1 MAFVSPFTPSTSF
14 FFMCQKVL
22 PLVYDDSLS
31 YYEVLCKMRDYI
43 NTDIEKYNE
52 LGQAFNELVDY
63 INNYFSDENIQEVLE
78 PVIEEVVQQMIGTA
92 SADTAGMVK
101 VGEGLSITQ
110 DGVLNNNN
118 PTPYTLP
125 SATTTTKGGVA
136 VGEGLH
142 LAADGYTLVN
152 DNPTVY
158 TLPTAS
164 ADTKGG
170 VKASST
176 LNVASDGTATVPSA
190 STTVEGVVKYTAPI
204 YKNDNG
210 QLSVNYATTSTSGVV
225 RAGDGMAVDN
235 VGTLTLR
242 PASQS
247 AVGGVKSGTGLT
259 VANDGTMN
267 LIPATANTI
276 GGVKAGAGVS
286 ISQEGTISVTSGGV
300 ADAVEW
306 NNVLD
311 KPATF
316 PVNIATTNTVGGVKT
331 GTGVNS
337 GIDVD
342 ANGAI
347 SINDTYMANK
357 AATPAAL
364 TAEATARADADTT
377 LTNSLNQVTAAL
389 EGKVNTSDVIDIAHG
404 GTGAST
410 ADNALTA
417 LGAVPTTG
425 GTMTG
430 NLIMDGGAK
439 LTAKANDIDIATTP
453 SSVENQDVAVG
464 TDKNGNIISFMRSV
478 QDTSGNTGVE
488 FDARRTVDST
498 TYFNGVTFKIA
509 SDGTR
514 SVSVT
519 DSSAW
524 RLALDAVNKAG
535 DTMTGDLTAPNY
547 IVKGSASGVVPAV
560 MGRNQNGSSLGTID
574 FLTNGQVQIRS
585 YNVGVAS
592 ENYLLPVPTTTTGA
606 QYSILTTKGTV
617 TISQGGTGA
626 STVAGARNALGLGNT
641 SGAVPVANG
650 GTGATTAAG
659 ARENLGITFR
669 QEGST
674 LYINVT

>member
-1 MAFVSPFTPSTSF
+1 MAFVSPFVPSTSF
-14 FFMCQKVL
+14 WFMCQKVL

-31 YYEVLCKMRDYI
+31 YYEVLCKMRDYLND
-43 NTDIEKYNE
+43 NTEKFNE
-52 LGQAFNELVDY
+52 MGEAFNELVDY
-63 INNYFSDENIQEVLE
+63 INNYFSEQNIQEVLE
-78 PVIEEVVQQMIGTA
+78 PVIEEVVQQMVGTA

-101 VGEGLSITQ
+101 VGNGLSINA
-110 DGVLNNNN
+110 DGVLSNNN

-158 TLPTAS
+158 NLPTAS

-176 LNVASDGTATVPSA
+176 LNVASDGTATVPDA
-190 STTVEGVVKYTAPI
+190 STTVAGVVKYTAPI
-204 YKNDNG
+204 YKNDSG
-210 QLSVNYATTSTSGVV
+210 QLAINYATTSTSGVV

-306 NNVLD
+306 ENVLD
-311 KPATF
+311 KPSTF
-316 PVNIATTNTVGGVKT
+316 PVNIATTSTVGGVKT
-331 GTGVNS
+331 GTGANS

-347 SINDTYMANK
+347 SINSTYMANN

-364 TAEATARADADTT
+364 TAEATTRANADSA
-377 LTNSLNQVTAAL
+377 LTNSLNAETTAREALATQVATALA
-389 EGKVNTSDVIDIAHG
+389 EKVDTTDVIDIAHG

-410 ADNALTA
+410 ANGALTA
-417 LGAVPTTG
+417 LGAV
-425 GTMTG
+425 
-430 NLIMDGGAK
+430 
-439 LTAKANDIDIATTP
+439 
-453 SSVENQDVAVG
+453 
-464 TDKNGNIISFMRSV
+464 
-478 QDTSGNTGVE
+478 
-488 FDARRTVDST
+488 
-498 TYFNGVTFKIA
+498 
-509 SDGTR
+509 
-514 SVSVT
+514 
-519 DSSAW
+519 
-524 RLALDAVNKAG
+524 NKAG
-535 DTMTGDLTAPNY
+535 DAMTGLLSVPSPLSVVGETGAHVQLCKTNTTNPIGDVFISDSNRRVTIREIAADGHRTDYNLPAPDGTNDTSYNVITSKGGTMTGDLTAPNY
-547 IVKGSASGVVPAV
+547 IVKGSGSGVVPAA

-659 ARENLGITFR
+659 ARQNLGITFNL
-669 QEGST
+669 QGST

>member
-1 MAFVSPFTPSTSF
+1 MAFVSPFVPSTSF
-14 FFMCQKVL
+14 WFMCQKVL

-31 YYEVLCKMRDYI
+31 YYEVLCKMRDYLND
-43 NTDIEKYNE
+43 NTEKFNE
-52 LGQAFNELVDY
+52 MGEAFNELVDY
-63 INNYFSDENIQEVLE
+63 INNYFSEENIQQVLE

-92 SADTAGMVK
+92 TADTAGMVK

-170 VKASST
+170 VKASTT

-210 QLSVNYATTSTSGVV
+210 QLAINYATTSTSGVV

-306 NNVLD
+306 SNVLD
-311 KPATF
+311 KPSTF
-316 PVNIATTNTVGGVKT
+316 PVNIATTSTVGGVKT
-331 GTGVNS
+331 GTGANS

-347 SINDTYMANK
+347 SINSTYMANN

-364 TAEATARADADTT
+364 TAEATARANADSA
-377 LTNSLNQVTAAL
+377 LTNSLNAETTAREALATQVATALA
-389 EGKVNTSDVIDIAHG
+389 EKVDTTDVIDIAHG

-410 ADNALTA
+410 ANNALTA
-417 LGAVPTTG
+417 LGAV
-425 GTMTG
+425 
-430 NLIMDGGAK
+430 AK
-439 LTAKANDIDIATTP
+439 
-453 SSVENQDVAVG
+453 S
-464 TDKNGNIISFMRSV
+464 
-478 QDTSGNTGVE
+478 
-488 FDARRTVDST
+488 
-498 TYFNGVTFKIA
+498 
-509 SDGTR
+509 
-514 SVSVT
+514 
-519 DSSAW
+519 
-524 RLALDAVNKAG
+524 G
-535 DTMTGDLTAPNY
+535 DTMTGVLKVPRAEVYDSNYPQIMFKETASDVNAVGAVFENISQRRMVVRQRSTAGYTENYQFPSNEATSADAWYDILTSKGGVSNGNITAPNY
-547 IVKGSASGVVPAV
+547 IVKGSGVGVNPAIN
-560 MGRNQNGSSLGTID
+560 GLNQNGQSLGTID
-574 FLTNGQVQIRS
+574 FFTNGQIQFRS
-585 YNVGVAS
+585 YVVGEGS
-592 ENYLLPVPTTTTGA
+592 ENYLLPVPTSTGT
-606 QYSILTTKGTV
+606 QYAILTSKAPV
-617 TISQGGTGA
+617 AISQGGTGA
-626 STVAGARNALGLGNT
+626 TTVAGARNALGLGNT
-641 SGAVPVANG
+641 NGAVPVANG
-650 GTGATTAAG
+650 GTGATTAAA
-659 ARENLGITFR
+659 ARQNLGISFNL
-669 QEGST
+669 QGST